1 MTKLSNI
8 LHVDDDEDIRII
20 VDMALDISGD
30 LDVMQ
35 AASGPEA
42 LRKVDGFT
50 PDLFLLDYMMPEM
63 NGEKTLQELRKHPGL
78 AEVPVIFMTARVEAD
93 LVGGLLERGALA
105 VIPKPFDPMTLI
117 DEIQAAWSSQMAD
130 A

>member
-1 MTKLSNI
+1 MTRLSNI

-20 VDMALDISGD
+20 VDMALDISGE

-63 NGEKTLQELRKHPGL
+63 NGETTLQELRKRPGL

-117 DEIQAAWSSQMAD
+117 DEIQAAWANQMAN